1 MRIGIVQLKTI
12 PGDVTANCARIPTW
26 TESAGD
32 SGCDVVIFPEM
43 IDTGF
48 DLSLLPETASP
59 WEGDREDSPLGIAR
73 KAAVDSDL
81 FLICGLSERVEND
94 IYNSTA
100 IIDPGGN
107 LVGKYRK
114 THLAAYPPF
123 QEDRHIVP
131 GDSLETVRIGNL
143 NWGLLICYDLRFPE
157 ISRRLTLSGVRVLAL
172 TSAFPFPRL
181 RHWKTLTRARA
192 IENQVYVIASNRVGT
207 DGGVTFCGSSCMI
220 DPYGV
225 TVAAAAEDREELI
238 VGEIR
243 EDIIDSVRDYM
254 PLLDQRREELY

>member
-1 MRIGIVQLKTI
+1 MRIGIAQIKSI
-12 PGDVTANCARIPTW
+12 PGDVAANCARIATF
-26 TESAGD
+26 TERARE
-32 SGCDVVIFPEM
+32 SGCDAVIFPEM

-48 DLSLLPETASP
+48 DLSLLTENASS
-59 WEGDREDSPLGIAR
+59 WEHDREDSPLGIAR
-73 KAAVDSDL
+73 KAAADSGV
-81 FLICGLSERVEND
+81 FLVCGLSERVGND

-100 IIDPGGN
+100 VIDPGGS

-131 GDSLETVRIGNL
+131 GDSLETLRIGDL
-143 NWGLLICYDLRFPE
+143 IWGFLICYDLRFPE
-157 ISRRLTLSGVRVLAL
+157 IGRKLTLSGAKVLAV

-181 RHWKTLTRARA
+181 RHWKILTRARA
-192 IENQVYVIASNRVGT
+192 IENQVYVIAANRIGT
-207 DGGVTFCGSSCMI
+207 DGEITFCGSSCMI

-225 TVAAAAEDREELI
+225 TVAEAAEDREELI

-243 EDIIDSVRDYM
+243 PDIIDSVRDYM
-254 PLLDQRREELY
+254 PLLDQRRDDLY